1 MQEVQS
7 LRLGDEVDRWL
18 ENGDWVVYNR
28 QPTLHKQGMMGY
40 EVVLGEG
47 LTTGLHLGYTKQ
59 HNADFDGD
67 ESALHAPQSE
77 DARRE
82 VAGLMAVTCN
92 IMNAQTNSNI
102 AGVVFDAL
110 TGSYLL
116 SLPDTMVDP
125 DAFNNILLFQE
136 DRSGIA
142 TLNQRLEEFN
152 LPRYS
157 GRALLSAIF
166 PEDFYYQK
174 DDTVIRKGI
183 LISGTLNKD
192 NIGSAGGSIIQ
203 ALYKDYGQART
214 VDFLTDIYRTAG
226 SYLDT
231 HGFSV
236 GMDDCFLQGEDPQ
249 SVIDYEVEKARIQAK
264 SLGGK
269 LLDPIEEERR
279 ENRVKAYLDTAKNFG
294 ARISKEKLGPRN
306 SFNVMAKSGAK
317 GSTFNIAQITG
328 ILGQQFIHGQ
338 RMPET
343 MSGRTRTLPYFREND
358 LEPKSRGFIASSY
371 LRGLTP
377 AEFFFAQAAGRVGLL
392 DTATGVSEV
401 GFGHRKL
408 VKAMEDL
415 KVTPDGS
422 IRNSADIIFQF
433 AYGDDSMDA
442 AMLETVKTKSG
453 TFPSFINI
461 KRAAGRINQKYGF

>member
-1 MQEVQS
+1 M
-7 LRLGDEVDRWL
+7 
-18 ENGDWVVYNR
+18 
-28 QPTLHKQGMMGY
+28 
-40 EVVLGEG
+40 
-47 LTTGLHLGYTKQ
+47 LT
-59 HNADFDGD
+59 FDGD

-82 VAGLMAVTCN
+82 VAGLMAATCN
-92 IMNAQTNSNI
+92 IMNAQTNDNI

-125 DAFNNILLFQE
+125 MNFMNITMFQE
-136 DRSGIA
+136 DRSGLA
-142 TLNQRLEEFN
+142 TLSERLERHGV
-152 LPRYS
+152 PRFS

-174 DDTVIRKGI
+174 GETIIRNGI
-183 LISGTLNKD
+183 LTSGTLSKD
-192 NIGSAGGSIIQ
+192 NIGSAGSSIIQ

-226 SYLDT
+226 AYLDT

-236 GMDDCFLQGEDPQ
+236 GMDDCFLTGEDPQ
-249 SVIDYEVEKARIQAK
+249 AVIDFEVEKARMQVRSMGA
-264 SLGGK
+264 K

-279 ENRVKAYLDTAKNFG
+279 ETQIKAYLDTAKNFG
-294 ARISKEKLGPRN
+294 TRISKERLGTRN

-317 GSTFNIAQITG
+317 GSTVNIAQMTG
-328 ILGQQFIHGQ
+328 ILGQQFFYGQ

-343 MSGRTRTLPYFREND
+343 ITGRTRALPYFQEND
-358 LEPKSRGFIASSY
+358 LDPAARGFIANPY
-371 LRGLTP
+371 LTGLSP
-377 AEFFFAQAAGRVGLL
+377 AEFFFAQVSSRVGLT
-392 DTATGVSEV
+392 DTAVQVGTV

-415 KVTPDGS
+415 KIGPDGS
-422 IRNSADIIFQF
+422 VRNSSDIVFQL
-433 AYGDDSMDA
+433 AYGDDSLDP
-442 AMLETVKTKSG
+442 AMLEPVTTKTGS
-453 TFPSFINI
+453 FPSFINI
-461 KRAAGRINQKYGF
+461 KRTVGRINQKYGF

>member
-1 MQEVQS
+1 
-7 LRLGDEVDRWL
+7 
-18 ENGDWVVYNR
+18 
-28 QPTLHKQGMMGY
+28 
-40 EVVLGEG
+40 LGEG
-47 LTTGLHLGYTKQ
+47 LTVGLHLGYTKQ

-82 VAGLMAVTCN
+82 VAGIMGVACN
-92 IMNAQTNSNI
+92 IMDAQTNRNI

-110 TGSYLL
+110 TGSYIL

-125 DAFNNILLFQE
+125 HDFMNITLFQE
-136 DRSGIA
+136 DSSGLP
-142 TLNQRLEEFN
+142 TLAQRLEEFHV
-152 LPRYS
+152 PRYS

-174 DDTVIRKGI
+174 DDTIIRKGI

-203 ALYKDYGQART
+203 SIYKDYGQART

-226 SYLDT
+226 AYLDV

-236 GMDDCFLQGEDPQ
+236 GMDDCFLEGEDPQ
-249 SVIDYEVEKARIQAK
+249 SVINYEVEKAKMQAK

-269 LLDPIEEERR
+269 LIDPIEEERR

-294 ARISKEKLGPRN
+294 ARISKEKLGPLN

-343 MSGRTRTLPYFREND
+343 MTGRTRTLPYFKEND
-358 LEPKSRGFIASSY
+358 LEPKARGFIANSY
-371 LRGLTP
+371 LRGLSP
-377 AEFFFAQAAGRVGLL
+377 AEFFFAQAAGRIGLL

-415 KVTPDGS
+415 KVDRDGS
-422 IRNSADIIFQF
+422 VRNPADIVFQF
-433 AYGDDSMDA
+433 SYGDDSLNPE
-442 AMLETVKTKSG
+442 MLETVKTKSG